1 MYMDSDLT
9 LDFNKDFVFMKDKDG
24 NLQCGGF
31 TINNSLL
38 ASSLNDHNNNIQKG
52 GNKNTFDQ
60 LKDLGL
66 PAGLVYNNSYNAKR
80 TGNNYE
86 YTNEILDENIYDKLL
101 DLVNIEDKKNFAIKS
116 KKKRE
121 KKKNVSRRKK

>member
-31 TINNSLL
+31 TVNNSLL
-38 ASSLNDHNNNIQKG
+38 ASTINDSNDIQKG
-52 GNKNTFDQ
+52 GNKNILDQ

-66 PAGLVYNNSYNAKR
+66 PAGLVYNNSYKTKR
-80 TGNNYE
+80 SSNNYDN
-86 YTNEILDENIYDKLL
+86 TNEILDENIYDKLL
-101 DLVNIEDKKNFAIKS
+101 DLVDIKNKKKFAIKS
-116 KKKRE
+116 NKKRE
-121 KKKNVSRRKK
+121 RRKNVSRRKK

>member
-52 GNKNTFDQ
+52 GNKNTFAQ

-66 PAGLVYNNSYNAKR
+66 PAGLVYNNSYNTKR

-101 DLVNIEDKKNFAIKS
+101 DLVDIENKKKFAIKS

>member
-1 MYMDSDLT
+1 MDSDLT

-31 TINNSLL
+31 TVNNSLL
-38 ASSLNDHNNNIQKG
+38 ASTINDSNDIQKG
-52 GNKNTFDQ
+52 GNKNTLAQ

-66 PAGLVYNNSYNAKR
+66 PAGLVYNNSYNTKR
-80 TGNNYE
+80 SGTNYE
-86 YTNEILDENIYDKLL
+86 NTNEILDENIYDKLL
-101 DLVNIEDKKNFAIKS
+101 DLVDIKNKKKFAIKS
-116 KKKRE
+116 NKKRE

>member
-52 GNKNTFDQ
+52 GNKNTFAQ